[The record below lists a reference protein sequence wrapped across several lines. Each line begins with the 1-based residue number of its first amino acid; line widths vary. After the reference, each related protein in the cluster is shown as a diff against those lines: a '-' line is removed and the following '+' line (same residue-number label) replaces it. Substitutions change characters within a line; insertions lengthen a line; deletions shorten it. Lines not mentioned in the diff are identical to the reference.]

1 MNKIMETLDS
11 IGIKLCW
18 LHWKNSREYRSL
30 FYFIFLTLFIASV
43 NGLQIVIS
51 NSSYENAAKWKTC
64 QIFKEDRFLV
74 RV

>member
-1 MNKIMETLDS
+1 METLDS
-11 IGIKLCW
+11 IGIKLFFVGCTERTVMSIV
-18 LHWKNSREYRSL
+18 L
-30 FYFIFLTLFIASV
+30 YFIFYFLTLCIAGI